1 MKIVKKILLF
11 IIVCS
16 MLLLLTACSSD
27 KKQLKNYDKTEIG
40 VDEGL
45 LTVEITI
52 PSEFLEGQTQ
62 EDLDIIAKENGYE
75 AIILNSN
82 GSATYKMTKSQ
93 HKKMLKEM
101 ADSLNKSFDEMIG
114 SEDYPNFTE
123 IKVNDNFTD
132 FTIKTKSAEL
142 DLNESISVMTFYL
155 CGGMYNIYSGDKVD
169 NVHVKFINDLT
180 GEVIS
185 ESNSSDMAEAAE
197 E

>member
-1 MKIVKKILLF
+1 MKTIKKILLF

-16 MLLLLTACSSD
+16 MLVLLTGCSNNENEAISD
-27 KKQLKNYDKTEIG
+27 ENAEIG

-45 LTVEITI
+45 LTVEITD
-52 PSEFLEGQTQ
+52 T
-62 EDLDIIAKENGYE
+62 IAKENGYE
-75 AIILNSN
+75 SIKLNSD

-101 ADSLNKSFDEMIG
+101 ADGFNQSFNEMIG

-123 IKVNDNFTD
+123 IKANDNFTD
-132 FTIKTKSAEL
+132 FTIKTKSTEL
-142 DLNESISVMTFYL
+142 DFNESFSVMNFYL
-155 CGGMYNIYSGDKVD
+155 CGGMYNIYSGDEVD
-169 NVHVKFINDLT
+169 NIHVKFINDTT

-185 ESNSSDMAEAAE
+185 ESNSKDMAETE

>member
-1 MKIVKKILLF
+1 MKVLKKILLF

-16 MLLLLTACSSD
+16 MLLLLTGCS
-27 KKQLKNYDKTEIG
+27 NNENKTMNDENAEIG

-52 PSEFLEGQTQ
+52 PSDFLEGQTQ
-62 EDLDIIAKENGYE
+62 EDLDVIAKENGYE
-75 AIILNSN
+75 SIKLNSD

-93 HKKMLKEM
+93 HKKMLKDM
-101 ADSLNKSFDEMIG
+101 ADGFNQSFDEMIG

-123 IKVNDNFTD
+123 IKANDNFTD
-132 FTIKTKSAEL
+132 FTIKTKSTEL
-142 DLNESISVMTFYL
+142 DFNESFSVMNFYL
-155 CGGMYNIYSGDKVD
+155 CGGMYNIYSGDEVD
-169 NVHVKFINDLT
+169 NIHVKFINDTT

-185 ESNSSDMAEAAE
+185 ESNSKDMAETE